1 MEMQHL
7 SITAQSKDAGD
18 TTWLNIWNQEVKA
31 NLLPDAD
38 LKLVCDSQSRL
49 LCL

>member
-7 SITAQSKDAGD
+7 SITAQSKDVGEA
-18 TTWLNIWNQEVKA
+18 TWLNIWKQEVKA
-31 NLLPDAD
+31 NLVPDAD
-38 LKLVCDSQSRL
+38 LKLVRESQSSL